1 MSVTRDLIR
10 RLPKTDL
17 HLHLDGSL
25 RPTTMIEL
33 AREYGVKL
41 PQTDPAALA
50 DYMHV
55 TDARNLVDY
64 LARFDITV
72 SLMQTADALERIAY
86 ELVEDSAAENLRYI
100 EVRFAPWL
108 NTKGGLTEE
117 GVLEAVLNGLRRGE
131 KDFGTRSGVIV
142 CSLRH
147 RPPNESLQS
156 AQVAVAFKDRG
167 VVAYDLAGPEHGHP
181 PTQHQLAFDYA
192 ATNNLAITIHAGEAY
207 GPASIRE
214 ALHRC
219 HARRLGHGTRLHE
232 DPDLMDF
239 VNDFRIPIEVCLT
252 SNVQTRVTPDF
263 GDHPLRLYYDQGLVV
278 TLCTDNR
285 LMSATTVSD
294 EYWRAHE
301 HLGFDAQELAEIAL
315 MGFESAFLPHADKV
329 ALIETISGEI
339 EALVSPPVVPFASD
353 VAAAQGPIA

>member
-1 MSVTRDLIR
+1 MTVTRELIR
-10 RLPKTDL
+10 QLPKTDL

-25 RPTTMIEL
+25 RPSTMIEL
-33 AREYGVKL
+33 AREYGIAL
-41 PQTDPAALA
+41 PKTESQQLG

-55 TDARNLVDY
+55 NDARDLVDY

-72 SLMQTADALERIAY
+72 SLMQTAESLERISY
-86 ELVEDSAAENLRYI
+86 ELIEDCAAENLRYI

-108 NTKGGLTEE
+108 NTKGGLSEE
-117 GVLEAVLNGLRRGE
+117 EVLEAVLNGLRRGE

-147 RPPNESLQS
+147 RPANESLNS
-156 AQVAVAFKDRG
+156 AQVAVSFKDRG

-232 DPDLMDF
+232 DPDLMNF

-252 SNVQTRVTPDF
+252 SNVQTRVTPTF
-263 GDHPLRLYYDQGLVV
+263 AEHPVRLYYDQGLVV

-285 LMSATTVSD
+285 LMSATTVTG

-301 HLGFDAQELAEIAL
+301 HLGFDTQELAEIAL
-315 MGFESAFLPHADKV
+315 MGFESAFLPHAEKV
-329 ALIETISGEI
+329 ALLEAVSAEI
-339 EALVSPPVVPFASD
+339 EGVIGGETAPA
-353 VAAAQGPIA
+353 

>member
-1 MSVTRDLIR
+1 MTRDLIR

-17 HLHLDGSL
+17 HLHLDGSV
-25 RPTTMIEL
+25 RPDTMIEL
-33 AREYGVKL
+33 AREYGVNL
-41 PQTDPAALA
+41 PDTNAGALEQ
-50 DYMHV
+50 YMHV

-72 SLMQTADALERIAY
+72 SLMQTAESLERISY
-86 ELVEDSAAENLRYI
+86 ELVEDCAAENLRYI

-108 NTKGGLTEE
+108 NTKGGLSEE
-117 GVLEAVLNGLRRGE
+117 DVLEAVLTGLRRAE
-131 KDFGTRSGVIV
+131 KDFGTRSAVIV

-147 RPPNESLQS
+147 RPPNESLRS
-156 AQVAVAFKDRG
+156 AQAAVAFKDRG

-214 ALHRC
+214 AVHRC
-219 HARRLGHGTRLHE
+219 HARRLGHGTRLYE
-232 DPDLMDF
+232 DQDLMGF
-239 VNDFRIPIEVCLT
+239 VNDFRIPIEICLT
-252 SNVQTRVTPDF
+252 SNVQTRVTTDF
-263 GDHPLRLYYDQGLVV
+263 AEHPLRLYYDQGLVV

-285 LMSATTVSD
+285 LMSATTVTD

-301 HLGFDAQELAEIAL
+301 HLGFDAQELGEIAL
-315 MGFESAFLPHADKV
+315 MGFESAFMAHADKV
-329 ALIETISGEI
+329 ALIESVSSEI
-339 EALVSPPVVPFASD
+339 EAVLASEE
-353 VAAAQGPIA
+353 VAPSVG

>member
-1 MSVTRDLIR
+1 MKVTRELIR
-10 RLPKTDL
+10 QLPKTDL

-25 RPTTMIEL
+25 RPQTMIEL
-33 AREYGVKL
+33 AREYRIEL
-41 PQTDPAALA
+41 PKTEPEPLGR
-50 DYMHV
+50 YMHV

-72 SLMQTADALERIAY
+72 SLMQTAASLERIAY
-86 ELVEDSAAENLRYI
+86 ELVEDCAAENLRYI

-108 NTKGGLTEE
+108 NTKGGLSEE
-117 GVLEAVLNGLRRGE
+117 EVLEAVLNGLRRGE

-147 RPPNESLQS
+147 RPANESLHS
-156 AQVAVAFKDRG
+156 AQVAVTFKHRG

-232 DPDLMDF
+232 DPDLMNF

-252 SNVQTRVTPDF
+252 SNVQTKVTPDF
-263 GDHPLRLYYDQGLVV
+263 ADHPVRLYYDQGLVV

-285 LMSATTVSD
+285 LMSATTVTD

-301 HLGFDAQELAEIAL
+301 HLGFDMQELGEVAL
-315 MGFESAFLPHADKV
+315 MGFESAFLPHAEKV
-329 ALIETISGEI
+329 ALIEAVSAEI
-339 EALVSPPVVPFASD
+339 EGVIGGEMVPA
-353 VAAAQGPIA
+353 